1 MKTYNFKDA
10 LEFLQRNMDG
20 MNARNFKSA
29 LDFFHRYTVRMKA
42 QDSTS
47 ALDFLRR
54 HMVGMKA
61 QEPTSALE
69 SIRRYIIAGAVVV
82 LVLTCGVGVWAT
94 TTQISGALIA
104 PGTVVVESNVKK
116 VQHPTGGVVGELL
129 VRDGDRVKAG
139 NLLIRLDDTV
149 TRANLA
155 IVTKT
160 LTELYARKARLAA
173 ERDRTEAIKF
183 PDDITRQADV
193 PEIAEVLSAESKLFD
208 LRRSA
213 RAGQKSQLQERI
225 NQANE
230 EIVGFSAQKEAKEK
244 EVAFI
249 TRELTGVRDLF
260 QKNLV
265 PITRLSSLEREA
277 TRLGGERGQLIA
289 STAQLKGKIAELQL
303 QIIQVDQDL
312 SSEVAKEMR
321 EIDAK
326 IGEFVERKVSA
337 LDQLKRTD
345 IRSPQ
350 DGTVFQS
357 SVHTV
362 GGVIPAGEPVM
373 LIVPEADK
381 LMVEAKVSPQDI
393 DKVQFGQSAA
403 LRFSAFN
410 MRTTPEIFGSVSQ
423 ISADIT
429 TDQRTNQSYYTIRI
443 AMPSDQIARLGDVKI
458 VPGMPVEAF
467 VKTGDRTVMS
477 YLMKPLADQMNRAF
491 RE

>member
-1 MKTYNFKDA
+1 M
-10 LEFLQRNMDG
+10 
-20 MNARNFKSA
+20 ARSQKI
-29 LDFFHRYTVRMKA
+29 RIVR
-42 QDSTS
+42 
-47 ALDFLRR
+47 LN
-54 HMVGMKA
+54 
-61 QEPTSALE
+61 
-69 SIRRYIIAGAVVV
+69 SIRRYTIAGIVVV

-94 TTQISGALIA
+94 TTEISGALIA
-104 PGTVVVESNVKK
+104 PGTVVVESNIKK

-139 NLLIRLDDTV
+139 DLLVRLDDTV
-149 TRANLA
+149 TKANLA

-173 ERDRTEAIKF
+173 ERDRADTIKF
-183 PDDITRQADV
+183 PDELIRQADQ
-193 PEIAEVLSAESKLFD
+193 PDIEQVLSAETKLFD

-213 RAGQKSQLQERI
+213 RVGQKSQLQERI
-225 NQANE
+225 NQAKE
-230 EIVGFSAQKEAKEK
+230 EIIGFGAQKEAKEK
-244 EVAFI
+244 EVDFI
-249 TRELTGVRDLF
+249 NNELTGVRELY

-265 PITRLSSLEREA
+265 PLTRLSQLEREA
-277 TRLGGERGQLIA
+277 TRLGGERGQLVGSIA
-289 STAQLKGKIAELQL
+289 QAKGKIAELQL

-337 LDQLKRTD
+337 VDQLKRTD
-345 IRSPQ
+345 IRAPQ

-357 SVHTV
+357 AVHTV
-362 GGVIPAGEPVM
+362 GGVIPAGEPIM
-373 LIVPEADK
+373 MIVPDADK
-381 LMVEAKVSPQDI
+381 LTVEAKVNPQDI

-410 MRTTPEIFGSVSQ
+410 MRTTPEIFGNVSQ

-429 TDQRTNQSYYTIRI
+429 TDQRTSQSYYTIRI
-443 AMPSDQIARLGDVKI
+443 AMPPEQVARLGEVKL

-477 YLMKPLADQMNRAF
+477 YLMKPLSDQINRAF

>member
-1 MKTYNFKDA
+1 MNMQRIKNA
-10 LEFLQRNMDG
+10 LQFLQRYTAKEATASTLEKMLACLG
-20 MNARNFKSA
+20 RYKASLLARESTNP
-29 LDFFHRYTVRMKA
+29 LD
-42 QDSTS
+42 
-47 ALDFLRR
+47 
-54 HMVGMKA
+54 
-61 QEPTSALE
+61 
-69 SIRRYIIAGAVVV
+69 SIRRYTVAGMLVV
-82 LVLTCGVGVWAT
+82 LVLTCGVGVWAST
-94 TTQISGALIA
+94 TEIAGALIA

-139 NLLIRLDDTV
+139 DLLVRLDDTV
-149 TRANLA
+149 TKANLA

-173 ERDRTEAIKF
+173 ERDRAETIKF
-183 PDDITRQADV
+183 PDELIQQADQPDV
-193 PEIAEVLSAESKLFD
+193 QQILTAETKLFD

-225 NQANE
+225 NQAKE
-230 EIVGFSAQKEAKEK
+230 EIVGFTAQKEAKEK

-249 TRELTGVRDLF
+249 DNELTGVRELY

-265 PITRLSSLEREA
+265 PLTRLSQLEREA
-277 TRLGGERGQLIA
+277 TRLGGERGQLI
-289 STAQLKGKIAELQL
+289 SGVAQAKGKIAELAL

-321 EIDAK
+321 EVDAK
-326 IGEFVERKVSA
+326 VGEFVERRVSA

-345 IRSPQ
+345 IRAPQ

-357 SVHTV
+357 TVHTI
-362 GGVIPAGEPVM
+362 GGVIPAAEPIM
-373 LIVPEADK
+373 MIVPDADK
-381 LMVEAKVSPQDI
+381 LTVEAKVNPQDI

-410 MRTTPEIFGSVSQ
+410 MRTTPEIFGTVSQ
-423 ISADIT
+423 VSADIT
-429 TDQRTNQSYYTIRI
+429 TDQRTSQSYYTIRI
-443 AMPSDQIARLGDVKI
+443 ALPPEQVARLGEVKL

-477 YLMKPLADQMNRAF
+477 YLMKPLSDQLNRAF

>member
-1 MKTYNFKDA
+1 MNMNNAKSA
-10 LEFLQRNMDG
+10 LEFLQRYKAGALELLDRY
-20 MNARNFKSA
+20 NAGKVTEA
-29 LDFFHRYTVRMKA
+29 
-42 QDSTS
+42 STS
-47 ALDFLRR
+47 AL
-54 HMVGMKA
+54 A
-61 QEPTSALE
+61 
-69 SIRRYIIAGAVVV
+69 SIRRYIIAGTVVV

-94 TTQISGALIA
+94 TIEISGALIA
-104 PGTVVVESNVKK
+104 PGTVVVESNIKK

-139 NLLIRLDDTV
+139 DLLVRLDDTV
-149 TRANLA
+149 TKANLA

-173 ERDRTEAIKF
+173 ERDRAETIKF
-183 PDDITRQADV
+183 PDDLTHQAD
-193 PEIAEVLSAESKLFD
+193 PEIEQVLAAESKLFD

-225 NQANE
+225 NQARE
-230 EIVGFSAQKEAKEK
+230 EIVGFGAQRDAKEK
-244 EVAFI
+244 EVDFI
-249 TRELTGVRDLF
+249 NHELTGVRDLF
-260 QKNLV
+260 TKNLV
-265 PITRLSSLEREA
+265 PITRLSQLEREA
-277 TRLGGERGQLIA
+277 TRLGGERGQLIG
-289 STAQLKGKIAELQL
+289 SIAQAKGKIAELQL

-357 SVHTV
+357 TVHTV
-362 GGVIPAGEPVM
+362 GGVIPAGEPIM
-373 LIVPEADK
+373 LIVPNADK
-381 LMVEAKVSPQDI
+381 LTVEAKVNPQDI
-393 DKVQFGQSAA
+393 DKLQFGQSAA

-410 MRTTPEIFGSVSQ
+410 TRTTPEIFGNVSQ

-429 TDQRTNQSYYTIRI
+429 TDQRTSQSYYTIRI
-443 AMPSDQIARLGDVKI
+443 SMPPEQVARLGDVKL

-477 YLMKPLADQMNRAF
+477 YLMKPLADQFNRAF

>member
-1 MKTYNFKDA
+1 MKIDNFIKMDNFKNA
-10 LEFLQRNMDG
+10 LAFLE
-20 MNARNFKSA
+20 
-29 LDFFHRYTVRMKA
+29 RYTIGTKP
-42 QDSTS
+42 D
-47 ALDFLRR
+47 D
-54 HMVGMKA
+54 
-61 QEPTSALE
+61 PNSALE
-69 SIRRYIIAGAVVV
+69 SIRRYTIAGIVVV

-94 TTQISGALIA
+94 TTEISGALIA
-104 PGTVVVESNVKK
+104 PGTVVVESNIKK

-129 VRDGDRVKAG
+129 VKDGDRVKAG
-139 NLLIRLDDTV
+139 GLLVRLDDTV
-149 TRANLA
+149 TKANLA

-173 ERDRTEAIKF
+173 ERDRADSIKF
-183 PDDITRQADV
+183 PDELIRQADQ
-193 PEIAEVLSAESKLFD
+193 PDIEQVLSAETKLFD

-225 NQANE
+225 NQAKE
-230 EIVGFSAQKEAKEK
+230 EIIGFGAQKEAKEK
-244 EVAFI
+244 EVDFI
-249 TRELTGVRDLF
+249 NKELPGVRELY
-260 QKNLV
+260 QKSLV
-265 PITRLSSLEREA
+265 PLTRLSQLEREA
-277 TRLGGERGQLIA
+277 TRLGGERGQLIG
-289 STAQLKGKIAELQL
+289 SIAQAKGKIAELQL

-345 IRSPQ
+345 IRAPQ

-357 SVHTV
+357 TVHTV
-362 GGVIPAGEPVM
+362 GGVIPAGESIM
-373 LIVPEADK
+373 MIVPDADK
-381 LMVEAKVSPQDI
+381 LTVEAKVNPQDI

-410 MRTTPEIFGSVSQ
+410 MRTTPEIFGTISQ

-429 TDQRTNQSYYTIRI
+429 TDQRTSQSYYTIRI
-443 AMPSDQIARLGDVKI
+443 AMPPEQVARLGEVKL

-477 YLMKPLADQMNRAF
+477 YLMKPLSDQFNRAF